1 MIAARSPGLM
11 AAKKLMKGTAARMG
25 VMKRVSLVF
34 KAKANRA
41 LDKME
46 DPRETLDYSYQR
58 QLELLTKVRRGVAD
72 VATSRKRVELQM
84 NQLQQQANKLEDQAR
99 KALGMGRED
108 LARNALERK
117 ASAQGQLN
125 DLQAQ
130 YAQLQAEEEKLTV
143 ASQRLQAKVDTF
155 RTRKET
161 IKATYTAAEAQTR
174 INEAFSGISEE
185 MGDVG
190 MAIQRAEDK
199 TAQMQA
205 RAGAIDELM
214 ASGALDDAVGGSQRD
229 DIQNELDMMSA
240 SSDVENELSRLK
252 GEITAGA
259 PKQLE
264 GSRDDANGSNQ
275 APQGQG
281 TQYAPPPPQ
290 QAPTQPASIPASD
303 RPAEPQD
310 GEG

>member
-1 MIAARSPGLM
+1 MS
-11 AAKKLMKGTAARMG
+11 LMKRI
-25 VMKRVSLVF
+25 SLIF
-34 KAKANRA
+34 RSKANKA
-41 LDKME
+41 LDRAE

-58 QLELLTKVRRGVAD
+58 QLDLLAKVRRGVAD
-72 VATSRKRVELQM
+72 VATSRKRVELQV
-84 NQLQQQANKLEDQAR
+84 NQLEQQAAKLQEQAQ
-99 KALGMGRED
+99 KAISMDRED
-108 LARNALERK
+108 LAREALTRK
-117 ASAQGQLN
+117 SGLAGQIS

-130 YAQLQAEEEKLTV
+130 HAQLQGEEEKLTL
-143 ASQRLQAKVDTF
+143 AQQRLQAKVEAF

-199 TAQMQA
+199 TLQMQA

-214 ASGALDDAVGGSQRD
+214 ASGALDDAVGGNRD

-240 SSDVENELSRLK
+240 SSDVERELSRLK
-252 GEITAGA
+252 GEITAAA

-264 GSRDDANGSNQ
+264 GGANGNSQGAQ
-275 APQGQG
+275 APQGQ
-281 TQYAPPPPQ
+281 A
-290 QAPTQPASIPASD
+290 QPASIP
-303 RPAEPQD
+303 
-310 GEG
+310 